1 VAVVF
6 CTRCGCENA
15 PTRGACLRCY
25 NPLEMTGGSVTCA
38 ECGEQTLAGAQYCRA
53 CGAALD
59 GAPPRVPCSL
69 QVAIDLVLGGEEGI
83 GPEEEFEETIGP
95 VGVPEL
101 DFGLEEEEE
110 EESAIDVAVPP
121 PPPATPA
128 PPPPPPPPEEVPVAE
143 PELTEE
149 ALFEPAEPAEAEEE
163 STFAPPPPPPAPDE
177 IPLDDEESRPTEEAL
192 FEPAEPAEAEDEITF
207 APPPPPPAPDEIP
220 LDDEESRPA
229 EEAPSFAPPEPAQEA
244 PTDEEK
250 EEEDE
255 SKGENL
261 GGWVIDFDKE

>member
-1 VAVVF
+1 MAVVF
-6 CTRCGCENA
+6 CTRCGCENV

-83 GPEEEFEETIGP
+83 GPEDEFAEAIGP

-101 DFGLEEEEE
+101 DFGIEEEEE
-110 EESAIDVAVPP
+110 EESAIDVAI
-121 PPPATPA
+121 PPPAAAPAPPPMA

-143 PELTEE
+143 PEPAEE
-149 ALFEPAEPAEAEEE
+149 ALFEPAEPAEIEE
-163 STFAPPPPPPAPDE
+163 
-177 IPLDDEESRPTEEAL
+177 
-192 FEPAEPAEAEDEITF
+192 EITF

-229 EEAPSFAPPEPAQEA
+229 EEAPSFAPPEPMKKA

-250 EEEDE
+250 EEDEGE

-261 GGWVIDFDKE
+261 GGWVIDFDKD

>member
-1 VAVVF
+1 MAVVF

-121 PPPATPA
+121 PPAAAPAPP

-143 PELTEE
+143 PE
-149 ALFEPAEPAEAEEE
+149 
-163 STFAPPPPPPAPDE
+163 
-177 IPLDDEESRPTEEAL
+177 PTEEAL

-229 EEAPSFAPPEPAQEA
+229 EEAPSFVPPEPAQEA

>member
-1 VAVVF
+1 
-6 CTRCGCENA
+6 
-15 PTRGACLRCY
+15 
-25 NPLEMTGGSVTCA
+25 
-38 ECGEQTLAGAQYCRA
+38 
-53 CGAALD
+53 
-59 GAPPRVPCSL
+59 VPCSL

-101 DFGLEEEEE
+101 DFGLEEEEEE

-163 STFAPPPPPPAPDE
+163 
-177 IPLDDEESRPTEEAL
+177 
-192 FEPAEPAEAEDEITF
+192 ITF

-229 EEAPSFAPPEPAQEA
+229 EEAPSFVPPEPAQEA

>member
-1 VAVVF
+1 MAVVF

-25 NPLEMTGGSVTCA
+25 NPLDMTGGSGTCA

-110 EESAIDVAVPP
+110 ESAIDVAVPP
-121 PPPATPA
+121 PPPAAPA

-143 PELTEE
+143 PEPTEE
-149 ALFEPAEPAEAEEE
+149 ALFEPAEPAEAEE
-163 STFAPPPPPPAPDE
+163 
-177 IPLDDEESRPTEEAL
+177 
-192 FEPAEPAEAEDEITF
+192 EITF